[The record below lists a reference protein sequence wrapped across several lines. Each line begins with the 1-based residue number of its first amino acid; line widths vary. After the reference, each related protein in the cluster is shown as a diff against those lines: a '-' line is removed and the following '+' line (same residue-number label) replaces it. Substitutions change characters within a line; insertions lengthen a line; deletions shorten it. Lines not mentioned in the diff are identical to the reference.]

1 MKSNFAIAFGIGIA
15 VIAMAVTGVL
25 YMQRGSRLELPG
37 KVLKARTAP
46 LDENSSVAVIDFR
59 VTNSSDVPFMVR
71 SVSVEMEDNQGKSY
85 QGSVAADMDVK
96 PLFEGV
102 PLLGQKYNDTLLM
115 RQSIPPHTSTDRM
128 VAARFQAPEAMLEAR
143 KRFIVRIEEMDRTS
157 FELSER

>member
-1 MKSNFAIAFGIGIA
+1 MSKNFAIAFGIGIA
-15 VIAMAVTGVL
+15 VIALAVAGVL
-25 YMQRGSRLELPG
+25 FMQRGSRLELPG
-37 KVLKARTAP
+37 KVLKVRTAP
-46 LDENSSVAVIDFR
+46 LDEHSSVTVIDFR
-59 VTNSSDVPFMVR
+59 VTNPSDVLFMVR

-85 QGSVAADMDVK
+85 EGSVAADMDVK

-115 RQSIPPHTSTDRM
+115 RQSIAPHTSTDRM
-128 VAARFQAPEAMLEAR
+128 VAARFQAPEDMLQAR

>member
-1 MKSNFAIAFGIGIA
+1 MRNNFAIAFGVGIA
-15 VIAMAVTGVL
+15 VIALAVTGVL

-46 LDENSSVAVIDFR
+46 LDENSSVVVIDFR

-71 SVSVEMEDNQGKSY
+71 SVAVEMEDNQGKNY
-85 QGSVAADMDVK
+85 VGAIAADMDIK

-102 PLLGQKYNDTLLM
+102 PLLGQKYNATLLM
-115 RQSIPPHTSTDRM
+115 RQTIPPHTSTDRM
-128 VAARFQAPEAMLEAR
+128 AAARFQAPEAMLEAR

>member
-1 MKSNFAIAFGIGIA
+1 MNKNFAIAFGIGIA
-15 VIAMAVTGVL
+15 VIGLAVAGVL
-25 YMQRGSRLELPG
+25 FMQRGSRLELPG
-37 KVLKARTAP
+37 KVLKVRTAP

-59 VTNSSDVPFMVR
+59 VTNSSDVLFMVR
-71 SVSVEMEDNQGKSY
+71 SVSVELDDNQGKTY

-102 PLLGQKYNDTLLM
+102 PLLGQKFNDTLLM

>member
-1 MKSNFAIAFGIGIA
+1 MNKNFAIAFGIGIA
-15 VIAMAVTGVL
+15 VIAVGMVGVL
-25 YMQRGSRLELPG
+25 YMQRGSRMELPG
-37 KVLKARTAP
+37 KMLKVRTAP

-59 VTNSSDVPFMVR
+59 VTNSSDVLFMVR
-71 SVSVEMEDNQGKSY
+71 SVSVELDDNQGKTY

-102 PLLGQKYNDTLLM
+102 PLLGQKFNDTLLM

>member
-1 MKSNFAIAFGIGIA
+1 MRSNFAIAFGIGIA
-15 VIAMAVTGVL
+15 VIALAVAGVL
-25 YMQRGSRLELPG
+25 FMQRGSRLELPG
-37 KVLKARTAP
+37 KVLKVRTAP
-46 LDENSSVAVIDFR
+46 LDEHSSVTVIDFR
-59 VTNSSDVPFMVR
+59 VTNPSDVLFMVR

-85 QGSVAADMDVK
+85 EGSVAADMDIK

-128 VAARFQAPEAMLEAR
+128 VAARFQAPEEMLQAR

>member
-1 MKSNFAIAFGIGIA
+1 MKSNFAIAFGIGIG

-37 KVLKARTAP
+37 KVLKVRTAP

-59 VTNSSDVPFMVR
+59 VTNSSDVVFMVR

-102 PLLGQKYNDTLLM
+102 PLLGQKYNETLLM
-115 RQSIPPHTSTDRM
+115 RQSIRPHTSTDRM

>member
-1 MKSNFAIAFGIGIA
+1 MRSNFAIAFGIGIA
-15 VIAMAVTGVL
+15 VIALAVAGVL
-25 YMQRGSRLELPG
+25 FMQRGSRLELPG
-37 KVLKARTAP
+37 KVLKVRTAP
-46 LDENSSVAVIDFR
+46 LDEHSSVTVIDFR
-59 VTNSSDVPFMVR
+59 VTNPSDVLFMVR

-85 QGSVAADMDVK
+85 EGSVAADMDVK

-115 RQSIPPHTSTDRM
+115 RQSIAPHTSTDRM
-128 VAARFQAPEAMLEAR
+128 VAARFQAPEDMLQAR

>member
-37 KVLKARTAP
+37 KVLKVRTAP

-128 VAARFQAPEAMLEAR
+128 VAARF
-143 KRFIVRIEEMDRTS
+143 
-157 FELSER
+157 